1 MCICCS
7 FIIAIQLATNIAW
20 VILHPLGRNPISV
33 LVLTSCFYRLIMV
46 IYQQLGRNLISV
58 LALTS
63 HVKYH
68 SFVLLILLYL
78 AAPFFT
84 APRLF
89 LFHISHIFDNIK
101 VLLKAVVEASII
113 RIMTAGSVQPNMPQP
128 HSKPI
133 IIVHVPIILMIF

>member
-7 FIIAIQLATNIAW
+7 FIIVIASYKYSVGNTASTWPQLD
-20 VILHPLGRNPISV
+20 IS
-33 LVLTSCFYRLIMV
+33 SCSYQLFYRLIMV

-58 LALTS
+58 PALTS

-68 SFVLLILLYL
+68 SLVLLILFYL

-101 VLLKAVVEASII
+101 VLLKAVVEASI
-113 RIMTAGSVQPNMPQP
+113 MNHGSG
-128 HSKPI
+128 S
-133 IIVHVPIILMIF
+133 